1 MYVNTL
7 AKLTPR
13 RQTMKIRIVVLFA
26 MVFGMVIVF
35 IGCDDPPAELITCP
49 KGPNGPVTA
58 KVGRT
63 EYGALYEL
71 GTVVLEYSEATKK
84 RTNLTD
90 DVPLAA
96 VNDFLIDKE
105 YTPEVIGSY
114 FGAEVIYIGDNVD
127 PYPMLK
133 KLERISGVRKAHPN
147 MFIST
152 SVLFDISIFEEVTDG
167 PSEKPKP
174 TTTRAIVE
182 VGKLEDGSLY
192 ELGVVLVQYD
202 ETPFNGI
209 DRERKYAA
217 LWERMNDFFVNK
229 GYTPKDM
236 GPIYG
241 VAVIH
246 VGECVDTAHMLEELK
261 TIPGV
266 IDARLEILY
275 TTFEIATGLRVA
287 DLPNVS
293 P

>member
-1 MYVNTL
+1 
-7 AKLTPR
+7 
-13 RQTMKIRIVVLFA
+13 MKIRIVVLFA

-35 IGCDDPPAELITCP
+35 IGCDAPPAELIACP
-49 KGPNGPVTA
+49 QGPNGPVTA

-71 GTVVLEYSEATKK
+71 GTVVLEYSKATKK

-96 VNDFLIDKE
+96 VNDFLIDKG
-105 YTPEVIGSY
+105 YMPEVIGSY
-114 FGAEVIYIGDNVD
+114 FGTEVIYIGDNVD

-133 KLERISGVRKAHPN
+133 KLERISGVRRAHPN
-147 MFIST
+147 MFNST
-152 SVLFDISIFEEVTDG
+152 SVLFDISILEELTDG

-202 ETPFNGI
+202 E
-209 DRERKYAA
+209 AA
-217 LWERMNDFFVNK
+217 LESINGAREYVTPSKRVNDFFVSK

-236 GPIYG
+236 GSIYG

-246 VGECVDTAHMLEELK
+246 VGECVDTAPMLEELK

-275 TTFEIATGLRVA
+275 TTFEIATGLRVV

-293 P
+293 L